1 MKIDIKQNAGAIG
14 EKIIN
19 EYFHLAKPTDD
30 WYDSTK
36 DGHIGELT
44 QETKTIRLNHKTQSF
59 WIDGSQ
65 WQKVDGVDL
74 LFFVRMPESENDN
87 INVYLAID
95 HRNSY
100 VTGRGQYSNIRHYPL
115 EKCLH
120 LFSVFDYRVKELLDY
135 SKELSTFKRVP

>member
-1 MKIDIKQNAGAIG
+1 MDDIRQNAGAIG
-14 EKIIN
+14 EQIIN

-36 DGHIGELT
+36 DGHIGDLT

-59 WIDGSQ
+59 WINRSQ
-65 WQKVDGVDL
+65 WKKIDGVDL
-74 LFFVRMPESENDN
+74 LFIVKMPESQNDN
-87 INVYLAID
+87 IEVYLVIN

-100 VTGRGQYSNIRHYPL
+100 KVGDGKYSNIIQYPL
-115 EKCLH
+115 ATCLH

-135 SKELSTFKRVP
+135 SKELSTYKRVP